1 MGRTKDQFGLTPPEF
16 PPNSPRP
23 PPLVRAADGRKAK
36 GRAEGVRS
44 PAAAAAGPGAQAGRG
59 GGGPARGTAAGRDGM
74 RASGPAW
81 MARLARATY
90 GRLTGKPWGLPGP
103 GRGAKANMK
112 RRAARVRGNEAALR
126 AAAAADPGRAKA
138 GTAAQ

>member
-1 MGRTKDQFGLTPPEF
+1 
-16 PPNSPRP
+16 
-23 PPLVRAADGRKAK
+23 
-36 GRAEGVRS
+36 
-44 PAAAAAGPGAQAGRG
+44 
-59 GGGPARGTAAGRDGM
+59 M

-81 MARLARATY
+81 MARLARPTF

-112 RRAARVRGNEAALR
+112 RRAARVRRNEAALR

-138 GTAAQ
+138 AAAAQ